1 MNLVDSLKSF
11 ALPGRRLFP
20 CDYPSLTK
28 ASAEAFDR
36 EQEKLNVVEKLAAA
50 REICRHAKK
59 QGVDVADRSVAKIA
73 GDRLSPF
80 FRTFMDQRKEATA
93 WHDDAVSEIGVLSSV
108 AVRIDTE
115 TSGQNRMVLLDKLAH
130 EISRFDE
137 KWDIESLWYE
147 RGLADPAWTVF
158 ARVLDRDD
166 PVPSEKTA
174 SVISREAFDRIDKA
188 AAARSLTKD
197 AMDAATSFEAFQ
209 NADPSAQQLLA
220 MFVR

>member
-1 MNLVDSLKSF
+1 MNLVDSLKAF
-11 ALPGRRLFP
+11 ALPERRLFP

-36 EQEKLNVVEKLAAA
+36 EHGKLNVVEKLAAA
-50 REICRHAKK
+50 REIYRHAKA
-59 QGVDVADRSVAKIA
+59 QGIDVSDRSVTKIA

-80 FRTFMDQRKEATA
+80 FRTFMGQRKEAVA
-93 WHDDAVSEIGVLSSV
+93 WSADAMREIGVLSSV
-108 AVRIDTE
+108 AAKIDTE
-115 TSGQNRMVLLDKLAH
+115 TSGQHRMVLLDKLAH

-137 KWDIESLWYE
+137 KWDIENMWYE

-166 PVPSEKTA
+166 PIPSEKTA
-174 SVISREAFDRIDKA
+174 SVISRDEFDRIDKA
-188 AAARSLTKD
+188 AAARSLTQD

-209 NADPSAQQLLA
+209 SADPSAQQLLA